1 MSSIKFFKVN
11 SLPAVLEPDSIY
23 FVNTAGILTVHVT
36 DKDGVS
42 SLQLSGSGGGA
53 GDGSI
58 PYPVRKE
65 SPKIVGDIAGST
77 LSGLA
82 LITRRLYMIPFVT
95 PRSLTLTG
103 LRVSIIAGSNGDISL
118 GIYNNIKLLNGN
130 DNPNNL
136 VASVTGLNSAGN
148 QNRDGVLAFTF
159 QPNTLYWLALAA
171 TAAPTLRAVPV
182 ASVLNSLGRVVSTNN
197 AVTHLYKNY
206 TVFTLPAIA
215 PQDFLPGIGNIP
227 AIYLLE

>member
-36 DKDGVS
+36 DKNGIS
-42 SLQLSGSGGGA
+42 SLQLSGSGGA

-65 SPKIVGDIAGST
+65 TPKIVGDISGSALGT
-77 LSGLA
+77 LA

-103 LRVSIIAGSNGDISL
+103 LRISITAGSNGNISL
-118 GIYNNIKLLNGN
+118 GIYNNIKLANGN

-136 VASVTGLNSAGN
+136 LASVTGLNSSGN

-159 QPNTLYWLALAA
+159 QPNTLYWLALTP
-171 TAAPTLRAVPV
+171 TAAPTLRAVAI
-182 ASVLNSLGRVVSTNN
+182 ASILNSLGRVVSTNN
-197 AVTHLYKNY
+197 SVTHLYKNY

-215 PQDFLPGIGNIP
+215 PQDLLSGIGNIP